1 MSVRALA
8 AFAALSVM
16 ALSAEGAKVIH
27 AGALIDGKGDRVA
40 GPATLI
46 IEGERIA
53 EVVEGH
59 RAPGPDD
66 ELVDLSGQTV
76 LPGLMDMHT
85 HLSFEFSRR
94 AYLLEFQQEE
104 ADYALAGAA
113 YAKRTLLAGF
123 TTVRDLG
130 DAYNVTVA
138 LRDAINRGSLDGPRI
153 FTAATAIGTTGGHAD
168 PTNGWASRIAGDP
181 GPADGVVNGVD
192 DAWKA
197 VRQRYKDGADLIK
210 ITATGGVLSVARS
223 GQNPQ
228 WREEELAAVVA
239 AARDYGFHVAAH
251 AHGTEGMKRAVRAG
265 VYSIEHGS
273 YMDEETMELMKDRGT
288 WYVPTIMAGEWVA
301 EKAGIQGYFP
311 ELVRPKAAAIGPQIQ
326 ATFAKAYRAGVPIV
340 FGTDSGVSAHGDNAR
355 EFSLMV
361 AGGMPPMEAI
371 QSATSVAARFLG
383 IDDEVGTLEAGK
395 LADIIAVSG
404 DPVADVT
411 VLEDV
416 RFVMKEGV
424 IYRHQ

>member
-153 FTAATAIGTTGGHAD
+153 FTAATAIGTTGGQRARRRSAGSPLTRARCPRTHRKPGRGCSTGSRRSMPRLFETTAD
-168 PTNGWASRIAGDP
+168 SC
-181 GPADGVVNGVD
+181 
-192 DAWKA
+192 
-197 VRQRYKDGADLIK
+197 
-210 ITATGGVLSVARS
+210 ARS
-223 GQNPQ
+223 SS
-228 WREEELAAVVA
+228 RTT
-239 AARDYGFHVAAH
+239 ARSCL
-251 AHGTEGMKRAVRAG
+251 R
-265 VYSIEHGS
+265 
-273 YMDEETMELMKDRGT
+273 
-288 WYVPTIMAGEWVA
+288 
-301 EKAGIQGYFP
+301 
-311 ELVRPKAAAIGPQIQ
+311 
-326 ATFAKAYRAGVPIV
+326 
-340 FGTDSGVSAHGDNAR
+340 
-355 EFSLMV
+355 
-361 AGGMPPMEAI
+361 
-371 QSATSVAARFLG
+371 
-383 IDDEVGTLEAGK
+383 
-395 LADIIAVSG
+395 
-404 DPVADVT
+404 
-411 VLEDV
+411 
-416 RFVMKEGV
+416 
-424 IYRHQ
+424 